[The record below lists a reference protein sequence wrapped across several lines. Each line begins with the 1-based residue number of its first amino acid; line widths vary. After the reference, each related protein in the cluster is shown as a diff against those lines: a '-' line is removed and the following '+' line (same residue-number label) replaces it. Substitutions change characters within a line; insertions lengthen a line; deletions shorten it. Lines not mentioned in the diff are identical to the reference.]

1 MAYMNQE
8 RKAKLAAELEKVV
21 PAGWK
26 YSLAVRHHSTI
37 VMTISEAPV
46 DLIRSMKPSE
56 YFDPTSATEV
66 EVNRHRIDI
75 AFSDTE
81 VAKTFRAIFTSLNT
95 GNHDR
100 SDTQTDYFDVGW
112 YVEVSIGRW
121 DRPFKYKAP
130 AHANA

>member
-8 RKAKLAAELEKVV
+8 RKAKLAAELVKVV

-46 DLIRSMKPSE
+46 DLIRSIKPSE
-56 YFDPTSATEV
+56 YFDPDSATEV
-66 EVNRHRIDI
+66 EVNPHRIDI

-81 VAKTFRAIFTSLNT
+81 VAKTFRAIFASLNT
-95 GNHDR
+95 GNHNR
-100 SDTQTDYFDVGW
+100 SDAQTDYFDVGW

-121 DRPFKYKAP
+121 DRPFKFKAL
-130 AHANA
+130 AHAHA